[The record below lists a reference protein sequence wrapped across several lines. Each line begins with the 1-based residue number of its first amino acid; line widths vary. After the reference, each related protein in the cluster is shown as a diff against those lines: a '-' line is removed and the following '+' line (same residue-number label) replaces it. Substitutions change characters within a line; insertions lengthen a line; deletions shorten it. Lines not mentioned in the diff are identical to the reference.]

1 MTSLAT
7 ASPTVGLPRFGG
19 RQIVLWA
26 AAAAVVLTA
35 HVVIAYAVQDL
46 RPAEMDGGPP
56 PAQMIELSPMMI
68 TPAEEADVSDVVM
81 PDPVEKIE
89 TAEAEPLTEPEPPVE
104 TAEQVAEPPVEQE
117 EPLAEPSQ
125 TAATDTIEPT
135 PPPMPERVD
144 QPPLGEVVPDIV
156 DTVAPDVVIPLPQP
170 VETPVET
177 KVAKPVEP
185 KTKTP
190 VRVKKQAE
198 AKARKPVEKAR
209 QPSKKDKTAPSRT
222 KTASVAGKSAPRAAA
237 PKSAKAASASRGDSS
252 KWNSKL
258 SAWLNR
264 HKRYPRAAKARRAE
278 GTVRVS
284 FTVATSGRVT
294 SVRIIG
300 SSGDSDLDRSVLDM
314 LQGATVPAPPEG
326 ANPRVNVPLRFSLQ

>member
-19 RQIVLWA
+19 RQIVLWV

-68 TPAEEADVSDVVM
+68 TPAEEADVSDVVT
-81 PDPVEKIE
+81 PDPVEEIE
-89 TAEAEPLTEPEPPVE
+89 TAEAKPVTEPEPPAE
-104 TAEQVAEPPVEQE
+104 TAEPVAGPPVEQ
-117 EPLAEPSQ
+117 AEPVQ
-125 TAATDTIEPT
+125 TAAVDATEATQ
-135 PPPMPERVD
+135 PPMPERVD
-144 QPPLGEVVPDIV
+144 QPPLEEVVPDIV
-156 DTVAPDVVIPLPQP
+156 ETVAPDVVIPLPQP
-170 VETPVET
+170 KPVEAPVEAEV
-177 KVAKPVEP
+177 KKPVEP
-185 KTKTP
+185 KVKTP
-190 VRVKKQAE
+190 VKVKKQAE
-198 AKARKPVEKAR
+198 ARKPVEKAR
-209 QPSKKDKTAPSRT
+209 QPSKKEKAAPSRR
-222 KTASVAGKSAPRAAA
+222 KTASVTGKSAPRVAA
-237 PKSAKAASASRGDSS
+237 PKSAKVASASRGDSS

-258 SAWLNR
+258 TSWLNR

-314 LQGATVPAPPEG
+314 LQGAAVPAPPEG